1 MRRSWYLLTDTVLMQ
16 DHRKNDQEDQT
27 RLQTMKTISL
37 SYRQQYSSLKC
48 STYMNNEHWTFMK
61 HNANQ
66 RHRNH
71 FQNKQGN
78 QTLCRQACSQ
88 SRGIEIDSCHDAWKH
103 RQTLHRIFTEF
114 TERQQLEY
122 NWNVCNTEEKVN
134 STGRLF
140 KGAKK
145 SAKEFKV
152 IIRILTRLPSTQRTA
167 RPSVPVW
174 FKCE

>member
-1 MRRSWYLLTDTVLMQ
+1 MIPSHRHSSYAGPSQERPGGPDMPANNEKSKFKLLPTI
-16 DHRKNDQEDQT
+16 
-27 RLQTMKTISL
+27 TMLIVEVF
-37 SYRQQYSSLKC
+37 
-48 STYMNNEHWTFMK
+48 NNEHWTFMK

-71 FQNKQGN
+71 FQNNQGN

-134 STGRLF
+134 STGILL
-140 KGAKK
+140 KCPKK
-145 SAKEFKV
+145 RAKELKV